1 MRTTPKRRNSKP
13 SEVRVKS
20 IADFEKQGLNEKVD
34 SIVENRNEIV
44 IHNLEYLLK
53 RENISQATMC
63 QEILENSPLPSQI
76 SLFKKAGVDIP
87 FRTVARIAAA
97 YNYTPE
103 KLYGQL
109 LDQSDGLSHT
119 SKKLSLRPEDEYRKY
134 IGTYHLAYFKT
145 DRKPGNNNRTTARSL
160 SYGLLTVYPGN
171 VIDGIPQLRVS
182 AYTSFTDQVERDTLL
197 RYIRSAEA
205 SGNSRNIKA
214 CYEKIV
220 SEQSHRMKYL
230 YEGDLTLTEEIS
242 EITMNQAKGHD
253 VIHIHFLNR
262 AAHSSDGSM
271 YKGGLGAMLSTS
283 RGAEHQP
290 CLQSAI
296 LSKRGFDHLAKE
308 AVAEALRIGPVDFD
322 LQDGVRSIVTY
333 AKALFQGNDAE
344 TPLSAL
350 ADKDKEYMLASYIE
364 KIVTEAIRSNVLS
377 YFKISTEMDSLVYK
391 TFC

>member
-1 MRTTPKRRNSKP
+1 MSDTRGKRNSKP

-20 IADFEKQGLNEKVD
+20 IADFEKLGLNEKVD

-44 IHNLEYLLK
+44 IHNLEYILR
-53 RENISQATMC
+53 RENISQAAMC

-76 SLFKKAGVDIP
+76 SVFKKTGVDIP

-103 KLYGQL
+103 QIYGQL
-109 LDQSDGLSHT
+109 LDQTDGLSHA
-119 SKKLSLRPEDEYRKY
+119 SKKLPPRPEDEYRKY

-145 DRKPGNNNRTTARSL
+145 DRKPGNNNRTTTRSL
-160 SYGLLTVYPGN
+160 SYGLLTVYPGIT
-171 VIDGIPQLRVS
+171 IDGIPQLCVS
-182 AYTSFTDQVERDTLL
+182 AYTSFTDQAERDTLL

-214 CYEKIV
+214 CYEKIA

-230 YEGDLTLTEEIS
+230 YEGNLTLTDEIS
-242 EITMNQAKGHD
+242 EITMAQARGND

-296 LSKRGFDHLAKE
+296 LSKRGFDNLAKE
-308 AVAEALRIGPVDFD
+308 AVAEALRIGPVNFD

-333 AKALFQGNDAE
+333 AKALFPGNDAE